1 MLFQF
6 HEREAGEDL
15 SPQRGRN
22 SQNFTYLG
30 PAIYQIARWWA
41 GPSSASKQRM

>member
-15 SPQRGRN
+15 SPQRGRD
-22 SQNFTYLG
+22 SQNFTYRG
-30 PAIYQIARWWA
+30 PTIYQIARWWA
-41 GPSSASKQRM
+41 RPSSTSKKRM

>member
-15 SPQRGRN
+15 SPQRGRD
-22 SQNFTYLG
+22 SQNFTYRG
-30 PAIYQIARWWA
+30 PTIYQITRWWA
-41 GPSSASKQRM
+41 RPSSTSKQRM